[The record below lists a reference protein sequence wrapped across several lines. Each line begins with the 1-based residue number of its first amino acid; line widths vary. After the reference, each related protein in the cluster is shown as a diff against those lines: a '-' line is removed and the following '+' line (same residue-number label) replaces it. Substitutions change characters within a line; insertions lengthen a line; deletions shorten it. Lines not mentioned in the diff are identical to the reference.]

1 LLLVLGLCAY
11 LRIPLSFTELSEAQ
25 EEEAM
30 KLIEFLEE
38 DEDVQNV
45 FHNLA

>member
-1 LLLVLGLCAY
+1 VLPVISSELQ
-11 LRIPLSFTELSEAQ
+11 RIPLSFTELSEAQ